1 MNLQNTRTRSKARR
15 SSCAR
20 NREVTCVLITTLL
33 LSSAFF
39 LSACQAEKPEEK
51 VEPKKAP
58 PASSA
63 SPTNTAGS
71 ADFMGLNY
79 GGPTTE
85 FYVDWVNGDQY
96 MLGSVVPIKADI
108 AQITVSGWGA
118 DYKNKKP
125 GAGLF
130 MKVDD
135 QADIPAS
142 YGEERKDVAAFF
154 KNDNYTKT
162 GFTAKVPTAGL
173 AKGKHILTFKIVSAD
188 NKEYFV
194 PPRRLEIDL
203 K

>member
-1 MNLQNTRTRSKARR
+1 MNLQNTRTRSNAKRP
-15 SSCAR
+15 SCT
-20 NREVTCVLITTLL
+20 REVTCVLVAALL
-33 LSSAFF
+33 LSSALF
-39 LSACQAEKPEEK
+39 LSACQAEKHEEK

-63 SPTNTAGS
+63 TTANTTSS

-96 MLGSVVPIKADI
+96 MLGSVVPIKADV
-108 AQITVSGWGA
+108 AQIIVSGWGA

-162 GFTAKVPTAGL
+162 GFTVKVPTAGL

-194 PPRRLEIDL
+194 PPRTLEIDL
-203 K
+203 Q